1 MCMEVSAILLSAWGF
16 GALFVALHIVA
27 GVQQLCWHLAA
38 MEVPV
43 PQRLGKSCPINFR
56 AGRKL
61 VRGTFI
67 WKINEKQSSDEGNM
81 YIIIGTYDTNVARGT
96 ICNNQQSTFC

>member
-81 YIIIGTYDTNVARGT
+81 YIIIGTYVTNVARGT
-96 ICNNQQSTFC
+96 ICNTQQSTFC